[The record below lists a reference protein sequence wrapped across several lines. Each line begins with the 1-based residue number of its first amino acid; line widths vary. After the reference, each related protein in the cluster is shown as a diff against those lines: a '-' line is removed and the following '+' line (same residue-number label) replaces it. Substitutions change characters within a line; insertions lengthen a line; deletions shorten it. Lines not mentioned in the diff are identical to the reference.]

1 MSYQPNTA
9 VQPVTPAAPAK
20 VPGKGGIWL
29 GVLLVVA
36 GIGGAIAMLIAQQA
50 AYEGTVENLE
60 RALPGFR
67 TELVFEETGTFTLYY
82 EYAGEF
88 TTQLD
93 GSDQEITLAGPET
106 PPEFDVR
113 LLDQNGEEVRLRQ
126 DVPDVSYDA
135 SGFEGT
141 TYRQVSIDD
150 AGRYTLEIVPDAD
163 SSAFA
168 LAVGKGTVS
177 KPSAVLP
184 AVIGLIGLGL
194 GLAVALIAAAR
205 RKRLLR
211 AAATPTVP
219 GPPAGYAVPT
229 APPAFAVPTPPPG
242 HWSAALPPTVP
253 EAAAAAAPAP
263 PTVAEPTAAALPAS
277 PVPPIG
283 GGPLP
288 PPPAPREDA
297 DPPPGA
303 PTSPWGPP
311 SAS

>member
-9 VQPVTPAAPAK
+9 VQPVTPAAPVK

-29 GVLLVVA
+29 GVLLIVV
-36 GIGGAIAMLIAQQA
+36 GIGGAIATFIAQQA

-82 EYAGEF
+82 EHAGEF
-88 TTQLD
+88 TTRLD
-93 GSDQEITLAGPET
+93 GSEQEITLAGPET

-113 LLDQNGEEVRLRQ
+113 LLDQNGDEVRLRQ

-135 SGFEGT
+135 SGFKGIA
-141 TYRQVSIDD
+141 YRQVSIDD
-150 AGRYTLEIVPDAD
+150 VGRFTLEIVPDAD

-194 GLAVALIAAAR
+194 GLLVILIAASR
-205 RKRLLR
+205 RKRSMQS
-211 AAATPTVP
+211 AATSAAPAL
-219 GPPAGYAVPT
+219 PPGYAVPT
-229 APPAFAVPTPPPG
+229 APPEFAVP
-242 HWSAALPPTVP
+242 
-253 EAAAAAAPAP
+253 APAP
-263 PTVAEPTAAALPAS
+263 SDWSAPSTSGGPSVAEPDVAPALAP
-277 PVPPIG
+277 PVPAPEG
-283 GGPLP
+283 RALP
-288 PPPAPREDA
+288 PPPLPREEVES
-297 DPPPGA
+297 PRTA
-303 PTSPWGPP
+303 PSSPWGPP
-311 SAS
+311 GS

>member
-29 GVLLVVA
+29 GVLLIVV
-36 GIGGAIAMLIAQQA
+36 GIGGAIATFIAQQA

-82 EYAGEF
+82 EHAGEF
-88 TTQLD
+88 TTRLD
-93 GSDQEITLAGPET
+93 GSEQEITLAGPET

-135 SGFEGT
+135 SGFKGT
-141 TYRQVSIDD
+141 AYRQVSIEDV
-150 AGRYTLEIVPDAD
+150 GRFTLEIVPDAD

-177 KPSAVLP
+177 EPSAVLP

-194 GLAVALIAAAR
+194 GLLVILIAASR
-205 RKRLLR
+205 RKRSMQS
-211 AAATPTVP
+211 AASSAVP
-219 GPPAGYAVPT
+219 APPPGYAVPT
-229 APPAFAVPTPPPG
+229 GPPEFAVPAPAPSD
-242 HWSAALPPTVP
+242 WSAPSTSGGPSVAEPD
-253 EAAAAAAPAP
+253 AAPALAP
-263 PTVAEPTAAALPAS
+263 P
-277 PVPPIG
+277 PVPAPDG
-283 GGPLP
+283 RALP
-288 PPPAPREDA
+288 PPPLPREEVDS
-297 DPPPGA
+297 PRTA

-311 SAS
+311 GS